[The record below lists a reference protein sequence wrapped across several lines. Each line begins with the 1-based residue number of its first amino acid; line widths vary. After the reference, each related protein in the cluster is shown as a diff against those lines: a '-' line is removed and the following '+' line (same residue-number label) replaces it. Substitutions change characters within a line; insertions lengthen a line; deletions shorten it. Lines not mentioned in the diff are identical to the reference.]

1 MEVELAV
8 VKEVVKEVVWAEN
21 ESIRQSCGK
30 YQCMRKDYTIHSTCI
45 LPEQYQH
52 SLVNM

>member
-1 MEVELAV
+1 MEVELVVVV

-30 YQCMRKDYTIHSTCI
+30 YQCMRKDYTFIQRVS
-45 LPEQYQH
+45 YQ
-52 SLVNM
+52 SSISIRW